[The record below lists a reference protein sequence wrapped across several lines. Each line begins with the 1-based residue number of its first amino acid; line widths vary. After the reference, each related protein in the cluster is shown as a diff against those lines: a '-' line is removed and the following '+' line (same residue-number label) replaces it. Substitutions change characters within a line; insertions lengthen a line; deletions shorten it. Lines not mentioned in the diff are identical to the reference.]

1 MKAWFKEYLSTFKFT
16 FDFWSTFLVDYIFF
30 SGIWLL
36 FTWFSEYVNTQ
47 SKGLLQGKTIEQI
60 QQSFTPENAQQSLA
74 FLSQLHSF
82 LWVFVG
88 GLVLLIVGGF
98 LLFGLEQAVIW
109 YHFER
114 KKVAWKTYWKW
125 NVFHIVLVIPLL
137 LYGLFYVLATLVFS
151 GIFNFIIGL
160 MPTLYFKAPSTFQ
173 AGVKFLNSVVSFS
186 LGIWLLLLLF
196 VICYMFAN
204 KYTVWASIG
213 EGFHVFSQKKQ
224 KLVRVFCF
232 ALVTAVLFTV
242 AAIPFRMLFASVEV
256 LSMLFDLLV
265 LFFFIGWL
273 RLVVVRVLRG

>member
-1 MKAWFKEYLSTFKFT
+1 MMKWFKEYIGTFKLN
-16 FDFWSTFLVDYIFF
+16 FDFWSTFLVEYIFF
-30 SGIWLL
+30 GGLWLL

-60 QQSFTPENAQQSLA
+60 SQSFTPENAQQSLA

-82 LWVFVG
+82 LWIFVG
-88 GLVLLIVGGF
+88 GLVLLVFGGF

-125 NVFHIVLVIPLL
+125 NVFHIVMIIPLV
-137 LYGLFYVLATLVFS
+137 LYGLGYLLVTLIFS
-151 GIFNFIIGL
+151 GVFKFL
-160 MPTLYFKAPSTFQ
+160 AELSPTLYFKAPNVFQ
-173 AGVKFLNSVVSFS
+173 GVVKFLNSVVSFS

-196 VICYMFAN
+196 VMWYVFAN

-213 EGFHVFSQKKQ
+213 EAFHVFSQKKK

-232 ALVTAVLFTV
+232 ALLTAVLFTV
-242 AAIPFRMLFASVEV
+242 VAIPFRMLFASVSV

-273 RLVVVRVLRG
+273 RLVVVRMLKE